1 MSTLRHHHG
10 HGGGHEHDHG
20 AKAEHK
26 GRHKQS
32 DTALA
37 FSATVHCLIGCGV
50 GEVVGVIIGTALA
63 LSMLT
68 TMVIAILLGFV
79 FGFLLGM
86 LPLLRAGFSMQR
98 AFKQVL
104 IAEGLSIAVMEAF
117 EVGTQLVIPGVMEA
131 GLTDSLFWFGML
143 AALVVGFIA
152 AYPVNL
158 IMIRRGVRHQH

>member
-1 MSTLRHHHG
+1 MDYGHHSHG
-10 HGGGHEHDHG
+10 HSHPQTPSSH
-20 AKAEHK
+20 HK
-26 GRHKQS
+26 HHSGRQS
-32 DTALA
+32 DVALA
-37 FSATVHCLIGCGV
+37 FSATLHCLIGCGV

-86 LPLLRAGFSMQR
+86 LPLLRAGFSMKR
-98 AFKQVL
+98 AFRQVL

-117 EVGTQLVIPGVMEA
+117 EVATQLVIPGVMEA
-131 GLTDSLFWFGML
+131 GLTDSLFWLGML